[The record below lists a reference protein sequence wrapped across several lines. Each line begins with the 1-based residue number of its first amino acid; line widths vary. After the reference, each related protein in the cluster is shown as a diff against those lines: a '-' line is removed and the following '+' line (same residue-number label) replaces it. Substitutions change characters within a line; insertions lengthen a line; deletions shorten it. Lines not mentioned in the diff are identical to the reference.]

1 MTTTAPST
9 ENAATATPPAP
20 SHGSSSSDRLWDT
33 QVGKDPAFLLAR
45 ANALSLA
52 RMHDVLAEFGL
63 QARSYSLLAIAAADA
78 RPSQRELSEFLR
90 LDPSQIVAL
99 IDQLERR
106 ELVRREPDPNDRRA
120 KVVIATDAGR
130 ELADRA
136 RSRVVESDQ
145 GWFAQLPSA
154 DDRDALFLALRTLAD
169 PRF

>member
-1 MTTTAPST
+1 MTTTAPSR
-9 ENAATATPPAP
+9 EAAAASATAP
-20 SHGSSSSDRLWDT
+20 SHGSMSSDRLWDT

-52 RMHDVLAEFGL
+52 RMHDVLAEYGL

-106 ELVRREPDPNDRRA
+106 DLVRREPDPNDRRA
-120 KVVIATDAGR
+120 KVVIATESGR
-130 ELADRA
+130 ELAARA
-136 RSRVVESDQ
+136 RDSVVESDQ

-154 DDRDALFLALRTLAD
+154 DDRDALFSALRTLAD
-169 PRF
+169 PRA